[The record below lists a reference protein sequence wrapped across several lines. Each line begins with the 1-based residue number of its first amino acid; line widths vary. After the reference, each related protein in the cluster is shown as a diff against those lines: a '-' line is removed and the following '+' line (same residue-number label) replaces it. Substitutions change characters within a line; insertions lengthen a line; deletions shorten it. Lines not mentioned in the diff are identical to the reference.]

1 MPIAG
6 QPGRY
11 RRMAH
16 SAITSDLR
24 NLMAVAIKLREF
36 ARQQPQEDGKLYL
49 TTAQALEERAQ
60 YLANSLPEDRHDRD
74 IDPHRPVDLIV

>member
-1 MPIAG
+1 MPARAA
-6 QPGRY
+6 PGRY

-36 ARQQPQEDGKLYL
+36 ATQQPQEDRKLFL
-49 TTAQALEERAQ
+49 TTAEVLEERAK
-60 YLANSLPEDRHDRD
+60 YMANSLPEDRHDHD
-74 IDPHRPVDLIV
+74 VNPYRPVDLIV

>member
-1 MPIAG
+1 
-6 QPGRY
+6 
-11 RRMAH
+11 MAH

-36 ARQQPQEDGKLYL
+36 ASQQPQPQEDRKLFL
-49 TTAQALEERAQ
+49 TTAQALEERAK
-60 YLANSLPEDRHDRD
+60 YMANSLPEDRHDRD

>member
-1 MPIAG
+1 
-6 QPGRY
+6 
-11 RRMAH
+11 MAH

-49 TTAQALEERAQ
+49 TTAQVLEERAQ
-60 YLANSLPEDRHDRD
+60 HIANSLPEDRHDRD
-74 IDPHRPVDLIV
+74 VDPHRPVDLIV

>member
-1 MPIAG
+1 MPMDSPA
-6 QPGRY
+6 GRY

-60 YLANSLPEDRHDRD
+60 YIANSLPEDRHDRD

>member
-1 MPIAG
+1 M
-6 QPGRY
+6 GRY

-36 ARQQPQEDGKLYL
+36 AHQPQGQEDQRLFL
-49 TTAQALEERAQ
+49 TTAQALEERAK
-60 YLANSLPEDRHDRD
+60 YMANSLPEDRHDRD
-74 IDPHRPVDLIV
+74 DNPHRPVDLIV

>member
-1 MPIAG
+1 MTGP
-6 QPGRY
+6 PGRY

-36 ARQQPQEDGKLYL
+36 ASQQPQPQEDRKLFL
-49 TTAQALEERAQ
+49 TTAQALEERAK
-60 YLANSLPEDRHDRD
+60 YMANSLPEDRHDRD
-74 IDPHRPVDLIV
+74 VDPHRPVDLIV